1 MNILFLCGSIEPGC
15 DGVGD
20 YTRRLAEELVLLN
33 HKVSVI
39 ALDDKYV
46 SNVKQQADFNHGGI
60 STYRIPTSFTDQ
72 QRCNQARDWIDQ
84 INPDMVSL
92 QFVIYSFHKKG
103 LPFGLKNTICK
114 ICEGRSLHI
123 MFHETWL
130 GVTKSASLKHK
141 IYGFFQKQIISS
153 LVKSLKPRL
162 ITTTNVLYKTLLNEL
177 SVTAQIIPLFS
188 NIPIAD
194 KDEVFISNIYSQL
207 KLDSIKTYYIAGI
220 FGNIYPDSNIRDAII
235 DLEESAR
242 AKNKKLLV
250 LGFGKISGKASSI
263 FQQLEFEFSDRMI
276 IKHLGEFDTER
287 LSNIIQI
294 LDVAISPTPAKH
306 IGKSGVYAALRLHD
320 KKVIIP
326 NTQLF
331 PEYEVEII
339 DFNNQLE
346 IKSPESFN
354 VSNVAKDFSRLICQS
369 LPSLTSHQQ
378 LSTPL

>member
-1 MNILFLCGSIEPGC
+1 
-15 DGVGD
+15 
-20 YTRRLAEELVLLN
+20 
-33 HKVSVI
+33 
-39 ALDDKYV
+39 
-46 SNVKQQADFNHGGI
+46 
-60 STYRIPTSFTDQ
+60 
-72 QRCNQARDWIDQ
+72 
-84 INPDMVSL
+84 
-92 QFVIYSFHKKG
+92 
-103 LPFGLKNTICK
+103 
-114 ICEGRSLHI
+114 
-123 MFHETWL
+123 
-130 GVTKSASLKHK
+130 
-141 IYGFFQKQIISS
+141 
-153 LVKSLKPRL
+153 
-162 ITTTNVLYKTLLNEL
+162 
-177 SVTAQIIPLFS
+177 
-188 NIPIAD
+188 
-194 KDEVFISNIYSQL
+194 
-207 KLDSIKTYYIAGI
+207 
-220 FGNIYPDSNIRDAII
+220 
-235 DLEESAR
+235 
-242 AKNKKLLV
+242 
-250 LGFGKISGKASSI
+250 
-263 FQQLEFEFSDRMI
+263 MI